1 MNQQLRQQWT
11 NFAAKIDK
19 LSLRERCITF
29 AVLVMAIML
38 GANTFFI
45 EPQFLK
51 QKTLS
56 EKIKQEQAQI
66 SAIQAEIAQKIT
78 IKQVDPDAENKQR
91 LLSAQ
96 QQLAELEKRMQ
107 HVQKDL
113 IPPEKMGTL
122 LENILKR
129 NQKLQLVSLKT
140 LPVSSVAEEVDI
152 NARAVPV
159 INPVINPAGAPA
171 SVAADGL
178 IAENGVIYKHG
189 FEIVVSGNYLDM
201 LTYMRELEQMPE
213 QVYWSKARIRVDTY
227 PTASLTLTLFTLS
240 LEKKWLNL

>member
-1 MNQQLRQQWT
+1 MNQQLRLQWT
-11 NFAAKIDK
+11 NFAAKVDK

-66 SAIQAEIAQKIT
+66 SAIQAEIGQKIT
-78 IKQVDPDAENKQR
+78 IKQVDPDAGNKQR
-91 LLSAQ
+91 LLSVQ

-140 LPVSSVAEEVDI
+140 LPVSSVAEEVDA
-152 NARAVPV
+152 NARVAPV
-159 INPVINPAGAPA
+159 ATSITPPAGAA
-171 SVAADGL
+171 AGVATDSMST
-178 IAENGVIYKHG
+178 ENGVIYKHG